1 MSNDDDD
8 IRDADHAFRTQ
19 RMQTLS
25 GLSPAFAPGEFVHL
39 QHPVPGFADGT
50 RFKVIASQGIGPGK
64 FRYELLAGEKSIW
77 IAEND
82 LRPAGPEPV
91 PPPRPGSP
99 ADPLANS
106 GPNRTFSMTQR
117 MQTMTLSQRMDLLGV
132 VGGDDADLKAP
143 NAPPPAPPPVE
154 RRRAK
159 LTPEERLRQ
168 AASTPEPDG
177 PVTGAPPYSDPKAP
191 K

>member
-8 IRDADHAFRTQ
+8 IGKADDAFRTQ

-25 GLSPAFAPGEFVHL
+25 GLSPTYVPGEFVYV
-39 QHPVPGFADGT
+39 QHPIPGFADGT
-50 RFKVIASQGIGPGK
+50 RFKVIAGQGIGPGK
-64 FRYELLAGEKSIW
+64 FRYELLAGEKTIW
-77 IAEND
+77 IAESD
-82 LRPAGPEPV
+82 LRPAGPEPI
-91 PPPRPGSP
+91 PGSP
-99 ADPLANS
+99 ADPLGNS
-106 GPNRTFSMTQR
+106 GPNRAFSMTQR
-117 MQTMTLSQRMDLLGV
+117 MQTMTLSQRMDLLGI

-143 NAPPPAPPPVE
+143 NAPPPAAPPVE

-159 LTPEERLRQ
+159 LTPEERLRE

-177 PVTGAPPYSDPKAP
+177 PVTGAPPYSDDPKPP